1 MDVPEQQYHLDC
13 QREQR
18 QARTQAQIR
27 SEPAHLYVFIPPP
40 GFHQG
45 GECRRFEVPVSP
57 PQADGQITRQTH
69 RGKLEPLRHRSL
81 GKPLVSAASRSRV

>member
-1 MDVPEQQYHLDC
+1 MDVPEQQHHLDC

-27 SEPAHLYVFIPPP
+27 SEPAHLYVFILSP

-45 GECRRFEVPVSP
+45 G
-57 PQADGQITRQTH
+57 
-69 RGKLEPLRHRSL
+69 
-81 GKPLVSAASRSRV
+81 